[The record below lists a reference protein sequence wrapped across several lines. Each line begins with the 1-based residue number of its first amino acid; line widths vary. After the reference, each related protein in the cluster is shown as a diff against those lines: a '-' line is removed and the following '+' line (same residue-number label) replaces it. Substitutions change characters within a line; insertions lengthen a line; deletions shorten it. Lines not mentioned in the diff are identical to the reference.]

1 MSEQNKALLSAS
13 PVFQYWSEIS
23 VLPQSGKVVFK
34 PLTCRAV
41 SRDQTQSS
49 WFLPNFLVQ
58 LSASVDEI
66 HHMHVFTSYIYALY
80 VHNNVWKWEQLD
92 SFLTKA
98 DFVFLIATTMRTCTG
113 CFVLQEPLA
122 GGHITCKNT
131 WIFFF
136 KKTNWISVHVGGGV
150 MLHGPMCCNDPPVCG
165 IKLGSSSH
173 THTHTPGGL

>member
-13 PVFQYWSEIS
+13 PVFQHWSQIT
-23 VLPQSGKVVFK
+23 VLPQSRKVVLK

-41 SRDQTQSS
+41 CRDQTLSS

-58 LSASVDEI
+58 LSALVDKI
-66 HHMHVFTSYIYALY
+66 HRMHVFTSYFYALY

-98 DFVFLIATTMRTCTG
+98 DFVFSIATTMRTCTG

-131 WIFFF
+131 WFLRE
-136 KKTNWISVHVGGGV
+136 KKTPQFLY
-150 MLHGPMCCNDPPVCG
+150 M
-165 IKLGSSSH
+165 
-173 THTHTPGGL
+173 